1 MGDRLR
7 SPHFW
12 CDKRQSE
19 NMSDPFT
26 VKPVYNALSQYI
38 GNRAD
43 IGAGRTMRDGVL
55 EPANPFERNATRP
68 PRRWFVLF
76 SLVSALF
83 FGSFN
88 YFNNLL

>member
-7 SPHFW
+7 SPHFS

-26 VKPVYNALSQYI
+26 VKPVYNVLSQYI

-43 IGAGRTMRDGVL
+43 VGAGKAMGDGVL
-55 EPANPFERNATRP
+55 EPSNPFERKAARP

-83 FGSFN
+83 FGCFS